1 MPSASTPAFRMRAT
15 TVARGY
21 VEAQTRDRGGSER
34 YIRARPP
41 DGGSP
46 MARHPEIVDL
56 SIDLP
61 PEHEALDRM
70 QDASTFL

>member
-1 MPSASTPAFRMRAT
+1 
-15 TVARGY
+15 
-21 VEAQTRDRGGSER
+21 
-34 YIRARPP
+34 
-41 DGGSP
+41 